1 MVPAADGSDP
11 VESNGDNSTAPTT
24 ARTCPATPVMQNG
37 LNGVPNTM
45 TVTRKAR
52 TRQQTITVESQISKE
67 VQAAFDEVKQISDLD
82 DPVEELRRRMQR
94 LFSQK
99 ESEWACKINEVE
111 QNMKEELALT
121 KIKLSVVLKTV
132 ASTENFLQNYKSVES
147 GTPRLVPQTPS
158 NALTSTPVNGALNR
172 TFSPDALSN
181 VAKERDELREELKA
195 VTTELRELE
204 NSYSDLFKRYEKM
217 RENCVLLKNSE
228 ESLKKNSEDDLAK
241 YERIV
246 QMYSELRASAANEL
260 QKANHEL
267 ERIEKQHEENTLNL
281 RCRLKRNESE
291 INALNMTI
299 QGKDNQ
305 LDELNKLCD
314 ELMQKNGV
322 IDEVEG
328 EDISLDDFS

>member
-1 MVPAADGSDP
+1 MVPATEGTGLF
-11 VESNGDNSTAPTT
+11 ESNGNNAASTVKN
-24 ARTCPATPVMQNG
+24 CPSTPVIQNC
-37 LNGVPNTM
+37 NNAVPNTM

-52 TRQQTITVESQISKE
+52 TRQQTITVESQISKDI
-67 VQAAFDEVKQISDLD
+67 QTAFDEVKQIPDLD

-99 ESEWACKINEVE
+99 DNEWSSKINEVE

-121 KIKLSVVLKTV
+121 KIKLSVALKTIV
-132 ASTENFLQNYKSVES
+132 STENFLQNYKSIDEDVS
-147 GTPRLVPQTPS
+147 PSVPQTP
-158 NALTSTPVNGALNR
+158 TNGVSSAPTANGTLNR

-181 VAKERDELREELKA
+181 VTKERDVLREELRT

-228 ESLKKNSEDDLAK
+228 ESLKKTAEDDQAK
-241 YERIV
+241 YERLA

-260 QKANHEL
+260 EKANLEL
-267 ERIEKQHEENTLNL
+267 ERVQKQHEENTLNL

-305 LDELNKLCD
+305 IDELNKLCD
-314 ELMQKNGV
+314 ELMRKNGV

-328 EDISLDDFS
+328 ENISLEDF